1 MHTSRAFYPNLP
13 RKGLLHRLGVAL
25 LGLAL
30 SSSVLA
36 QKSPILTPKALP
48 PDVTPKVLERQ
59 CGAYT
64 GHYGPFDYR
73 SAHPSDKNIV
83 EKYHFEN
90 EYAAFLAGKLNADT
104 YGSSGLEVGKGFQ
117 YVLNAFPNHPE
128 ALMAMERLGTR
139 LKSER
144 PQGTQYPL
152 ECWYV
157 RALKT
162 IPDDPVVR
170 VMYGIYLTNRGRN
183 EEALNNLD
191 KADEEL
197 HDDANMQYNIGL
209 MYFKLGKF
217 EKAQLC
223 AMRSSAQGFR
233 LNGLEAMLRKAN
245 RWNSQLQLPV
255 PEAEEKTES
264 DPATGKTEA
273 KAP

>member
-1 MHTSRAFYPNLP
+1 MPTRHAPHSIRRTQRVLRHLNI
-13 RKGLLHRLGVAL
+13 AL
-25 LGLAL
+25 LAL
-30 SSSVLA
+30 ICATPALA
-36 QKSPILTPKALP
+36 QKSPILSPRALP
-48 PDVTPKVLERQ
+48 ADVTPKVLERQ
-59 CGAYT
+59 CGAYS

-73 SAHPSDKNIV
+73 SAHPSDKGIV

-90 EYAAFLAGKLNADT
+90 EYAAFLAGKLTADT

-117 YVLNAFPNHPE
+117 YVLNSFPNHPE

-144 PQGTQYPL
+144 PQNTQYPL

-162 IPDDPVVR
+162 VPDDPVVR

-183 EEALNNLD
+183 AEALNNLD
-191 KADEEL
+191 QADAEL

-209 MYFKLGKF
+209 MYFKLGKY

-223 AMRSSAQGFR
+223 ALRASAQGFR
-233 LNGLEAMLRKAN
+233 LNGLETLLRKAN
-245 RWNSQLQLPV
+245 RWNSQLQLPAAE
-255 PEAEEKTES
+255 PE
-264 DPATGKTEA
+264 PAADSPAEA
-273 KAP
+273 KKP

>member
-1 MHTSRAFYPNLP
+1 MSTRHAPHSIRRTQRVLRHLNI
-13 RKGLLHRLGVAL
+13 AL
-25 LGLAL
+25 LAL
-30 SSSVLA
+30 ICATPALA
-36 QKSPILTPKALP
+36 QKSPILSPRALP
-48 PDVTPKVLERQ
+48 ADVTPKVLERQ
-59 CGAYT
+59 CGAYS

-73 SAHPSDKNIV
+73 SAHPSDKGIV

-90 EYAAFLAGKLNADT
+90 EYAAFLAGKLTADT

-117 YVLNAFPNHPE
+117 YVLNSFPNHPE

-144 PQGTQYPL
+144 PQNTQYPL

-162 IPDDPVVR
+162 VPDDPVVR

-183 EEALNNLD
+183 AEALNNLD
-191 KADEEL
+191 QADAEL

-209 MYFKLGKF
+209 MYFKLGKY

-223 AMRSSAQGFR
+223 ALRASAQGFR
-233 LNGLEAMLRKAN
+233 LNGLETLLRKAN
-245 RWNSQLQLPV
+245 RWNNQLQLPAPD
-255 PEAEEKTES
+255 PE
-264 DPATGKTEA
+264 PATDSPKETGK
-273 KAP
+273 P